1 MRRSPLVVIFTTV
14 FIDLVGF
21 GIVIPVL
28 PYYAEGTV
36 FNATPRTVGLLF
48 ASYSIMQLI
57 FSPILGGL
65 SDKYGRRPVLF
76 LSIIGTGIGFLVLGF
91 ATTLFMLFVGRI
103 LDGITGG
110 NISTAQAYIA
120 DITTEEN
127 RAKGMGLIGAAFGL
141 GFILGPA
148 IGGIMSQWG
157 IHVPFL
163 FAAGLCFANA
173 VLLYFTLPET
183 VTPNHPAKNRAGRG
197 RNFKTLLNS
206 LRQPRLSFV
215 LIIYFLF
222 VVAFSIMTTAF
233 SLYTM
238 FRFGYDAQHT
248 GYLFAYVGLIAVIIQ
263 GGLIGRLVKRFGEL
277 PLVIFGALCF
287 AISLFAV
294 PFVGPAAGGLAAL
307 LVGGGVFSMGN
318 SLATPALTSLAS
330 KSVGAAEQGSVLGV
344 TQSVASLAR
353 AVGPFLAA
361 ILIHSATAHLGA
373 DGIPH
378 YMSDHS
384 LFVTFWTG
392 AAIMFVA
399 FCLAFYYSRS
409 ATFDVIGGPTLQT
422 EQSVH
427 PD

>member
-1 MRRSPLVVIFTTV
+1 MKRSPLIVIFTTV
-14 FIDLVGF
+14 IIDLVGF

-28 PYYAEGTV
+28 PFYAEGTA

-65 SDKYGRRPVLF
+65 SDKHGRRTVLL
-76 LSIIGTGIGFLVLGF
+76 LSIIGTGIGFLILGL
-91 ATTLFMLFVGRI
+91 ATTVLMLFIGRI

-141 GFILGPA
+141 GFIFGPA
-148 IGGIMSQWG
+148 IGGILSGWG
-157 IHVPFL
+157 IHVPFF
-163 FAAGLCFANA
+163 FAAALCFANA
-173 VLLYFTLPET
+173 TLLYFTLPET
-183 VTPNHPAKNRAGRG
+183 VTPDHPARQSAAGGRAWTQVVES
-197 RNFKTLLNS
+197 FK
-206 LRQPRLSFV
+206 QPKLGFV
-215 LIIYFLF
+215 LAIYFLF
-222 VVAFSIMTTAF
+222 IVAFSIMTTSF

-238 FRFGYDAQHT
+238 FRFGYDAQHN
-248 GYLFAYVGLIAVIIQ
+248 GYLFAYVGVIAVIIQ
-263 GGLIGRLVKRFGEL
+263 GGLIGRLVKKFGEL
-277 PLVIFGALCF
+277 PLVVVGAFCF
-287 AISLFAV
+287 AASLFAV

-307 LVGGGVFSMGN
+307 LIGGGVFSLGN
-318 SLATPALTSLAS
+318 SLATPALNSLAS
-330 KSVGAAEQGSVLGV
+330 KSVGPAEQGTVLGV

-361 ILIHSATAHLGA
+361 VLINSSAAHMGA
-373 DGIPH
+373 DGETH

-392 AAIMFVA
+392 SAIMAVA
-399 FCLAFYYSRS
+399 CLLALYFSRAHS
-409 ATFDVIGGPTLQT
+409 REYRDTGVAEPA
-422 EQSVH
+422 
-427 PD
+427 